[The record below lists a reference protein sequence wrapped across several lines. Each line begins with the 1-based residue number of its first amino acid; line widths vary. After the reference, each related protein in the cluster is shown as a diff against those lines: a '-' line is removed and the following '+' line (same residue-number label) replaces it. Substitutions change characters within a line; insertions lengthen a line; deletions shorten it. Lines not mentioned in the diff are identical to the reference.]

1 MTRWRAKRLYRE
13 ALASYRNGYINGSQ
27 TRLVREE
34 RGETERPAWSQ
45 WDAEGLPAYSAGYE
59 YGADWVRV
67 EMDCLPLDVRARVL
81 AKALEP

>member
-27 TRLVREE
+27 TRLARQE
-34 RGETERPAWSQ
+34 RGETGHLGSQ

-59 YGADWVRV
+59 YGVDGVRV
-67 EMDCLPLDVRARVL
+67 EMGRLPLDVWARVL
-81 AKALEP
+81 AKELEP